1 MAHQVFRLPA
11 LAAAQRRRSSSV
23 KEDQT
28 FWEQTLA
35 RRRIPDNEEASH
47 VLRSLRHQ
55 AFRSG
60 EILSSLRQGA
70 GCHAV
75 DAHRQPDRRARPASG
90 HSLAGSIGVSS
101 DSRPYFAVPLRAR
114 YVVPVADSAWLRARD
129 PDRSR
134 LGVTCRQHPRI
145 GYRLGPA
152 SAGALGTHLGHRDG
166 VLEYGPHALRHD
178 SRHLH
183 VVGPPARRLGTGVP
197 QRRPRGVAPIGTG
210 CRPTFFTASAT
221 VINNVYTVSRP
232 GCSCHV
238 SSPAQFLLVGA
249 PKAGTTSLYHYLRQH
264 PQIYMSPIKEP
275 NYFAS
280 EISIENVC
288 EGMRDHARRDVEALH
303 EYLSGPMS
311 ELRFGG
317 MISEWADYLK
327 LFQRA
332 RGARA
337 VGEASVCYLWSRTA
351 AANIFAKAP
360 EARIIAVLRNPADRE
375 FSEYWHSVNAGVTR
389 ITFRQAIETSLHRKS
404 DQFAVFYP
412 FLEFGLYYEQV
423 RRYLDVFGRDR
434 VRIYLFENEY
444 RKRLQQMLAEIFG
457 FLGLDRGFTPDMS
470 ERRLESQ
477 VPQSLALNYLLKRHG
492 LWERLKSLC
501 PEFLRPPLKALVFKR
516 RGSPTIDA
524 GDREYLVAYYRED
537 IGKLAKLLG
546 RDLSCWLR

>member
-1 MAHQVFRLPA
+1 M
-11 LAAAQRRRSSSV
+11 
-23 KEDQT
+23 
-28 FWEQTLA
+28 
-35 RRRIPDNEEASH
+35 
-47 VLRSLRHQ
+47 
-55 AFRSG
+55 
-60 EILSSLRQGA
+60 
-70 GCHAV
+70 
-75 DAHRQPDRRARPASG
+75 
-90 HSLAGSIGVSS
+90 
-101 DSRPYFAVPLRAR
+101 
-114 YVVPVADSAWLRARD
+114 
-129 PDRSR
+129 
-134 LGVTCRQHPRI
+134 
-145 GYRLGPA
+145 
-152 SAGALGTHLGHRDG
+152 
-166 VLEYGPHALRHD
+166 
-178 SRHLH
+178 
-183 VVGPPARRLGTGVP
+183 
-197 QRRPRGVAPIGTG
+197 
-210 CRPTFFTASAT
+210 
-221 VINNVYTVSRP
+221 INNVYTVSRP

-404 DQFAVFYP
+404 DQFDVFYP